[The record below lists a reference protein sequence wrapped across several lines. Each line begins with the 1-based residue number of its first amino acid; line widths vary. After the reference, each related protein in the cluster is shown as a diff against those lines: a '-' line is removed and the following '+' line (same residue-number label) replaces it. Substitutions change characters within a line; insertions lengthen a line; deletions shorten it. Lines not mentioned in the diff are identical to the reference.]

1 MARIDLPEAIAGLSG
16 KTAFEVWE
24 SGNDWSEIIKN
35 AESVLGKQSKWNVL
49 HDETGKAFMVIGKNG
64 KYLNLESAAGAAE
77 EFVTGNQL
85 VTDVVKEE
93 SGALTAYTGN
103 ILSETGEVTKKGL
116 ALGAT
121 KGAKFLGGAF
131 AAFGAVMTGVN
142 WYKDNPEFWTD
153 VSQKLLPFAYAD
165 PTKKSWGEIFQEAFV
180 PTAIDSD
187 GNTYVQSDFLQTL
200 ADELNQFY
208 FFNREG
214 SVVYNG
220 EVPSILKKYDNTA
233 ETILKGGATAVNT
246 FTSSQVNTKYPVQN
260 RTQGINVTGANKAAV
275 IKEHRTYAYDES
287 YSTHFAFISD
297 SEFTATLANNDKI
310 TKNATAEKIKDFS
323 DNILPSEIKNLLA
336 SPEKYVIIDGNY
348 DVDYNL
354 PQLSYTSASDGS
366 LSGNIAPYIKQY
378 EQLGSN
384 PSFTLL
390 YLLLYGEYT
399 GGKDYTNTS
408 LIPDAKYPSG
418 NLADVYPDWYN
429 NALTTVNPNW
439 QPNKPESEDNPK
451 YTTWLPL
458 QFPDTDTPDG
468 DTQPDTTP
476 EDAQSGKPK
485 PDSPVNPDT
494 ETAINDGVIPD
505 PTPDPDA
512 ESSVNPDPQP
522 QPQPQPTPEPTDP
535 SDPGS
540 IPSPEPTPGVPAIG
554 GGSANALWKIYNPSQ
569 AILQSFGRWL
579 WSTDPVKMIKELF
592 SNNPAEGIVGLHMI
606 YVTPPTGGTANIVV
620 GYVDSGVA
628 SPWVSQQYVPLDCGS
643 VTIPLRYQSALD
655 FGYTKVYC
663 YLPFIGIVPLD
674 SFDVM
679 GKTVHIRYTVDVLTG
694 TVLAQISVSDGN
706 YSAVLYTFN
715 GSCSVEYPLTSGSRA
730 SQLLSL
736 VTGAVGGA
744 VVGGVGGAVLGGARG
759 ALTGADVRMSG
770 NLSGNAGAMGI
781 RKPYII
787 VKRPV
792 EVPARNYNTFYG
804 YPANTTGKLST
815 FSGYT
820 RVKDVHVENISGATA
835 EEKQEIENL
844 LKSGV
849 IVQ

>member
-1 MARIDLPEAIAGLSG
+1 MSVKDDGFLDAIAGLSG

-24 SGNDWSEIIKN
+24 SGNDWSEIVKN

-49 HDETGKAFMVIGKNG
+49 ADEAGNAFQIVGKNG
-64 KYLNLESAAGAAE
+64 KYINVESVAGTAE
-77 EFVTGNQL
+77 EYIAGNQL
-85 VTDVVKEE
+85 VTDVVKES

-103 ILSETGEVTKKGL
+103 IVDAGGTVTKKGL
-116 ALGAT
+116 ALGAST
-121 KGAKFLGGAF
+121 GAKAIMGGL
-131 AAFGAVMTGVN
+131 AAFGAISTGVN
-142 WYKDNPEFWTD
+142 WYKENPQFWTD
-153 VSQKLLPFAYAD
+153 VSAKLLPFGFAD
-165 PTKKSWGEIFQEAFV
+165 PTDKSWGEIFQEALI
-180 PTAIDSD
+180 PTAVDSD
-187 GNTYVQSDFLQTL
+187 GNTYVQADLIDSMYRAFYDAGVFDVKETASYTYTKKPFKDFIEKLNGVEIPLYESVSFYNKSRPSAPYFSSTVPKSSYDRFIALCSNGNPHLNYVDWHDYLFVWISKGNVTDIVVTGKYGSGEQPFSNMTDRVYANGAQYSSEIDISYEPYPSHSLTISEIGGSVFASFLDNISRELYDGSGDEKDAYYRTL
-200 ADELNQFY
+200 AY
-208 FFNREG
+208 IAI
-214 SVVYNG
+214 Y
-220 EVPSILKKYDNTA
+220 
-233 ETILKGGATAVNT
+233 
-246 FTSSQVNTKYPVQN
+246 
-260 RTQGINVTGANKAAV
+260 
-275 IKEHRTYAYDES
+275 
-287 YSTHFAFISD
+287 
-297 SEFTATLANNDKI
+297 
-310 TKNATAEKIKDFS
+310 
-323 DNILPSEIKNLLA
+323 
-336 SPEKYVIIDGNY
+336 
-348 DVDYNL
+348 
-354 PQLSYTSASDGS
+354 
-366 LSGNIAPYIKQY
+366 GNI
-378 EQLGSN
+378 S
-384 PSFTLL
+384 S
-390 YLLLYGEYT
+390 
-399 GGKDYTNTS
+399 TS
-408 LIPDAKYPSG
+408 LLPNTTFPNGVPTAPT
-418 NLADVYPDWYN
+418 LQEAYPDWYK
-429 NALTTVNPNW
+429 NAVTSVNPNW
-439 QPNKPESEDNPK
+439 KPGESESGDNPK
-451 YTTWLPL
+451 YVTWLPL
-458 QFPDTDTPDG
+458 QFPDKDVPDG
-468 DTQPDTTP
+468 ATEPDITP
-476 EDAQSGKPK
+476 EEAQSGKPK
-485 PDSPVNPDT
+485 PDTPVNPDT
-494 ETAINDGVIPD
+494 NTAYNDGVLPNPYPNAD
-505 PTPDPDA
+505 EEP
-512 ESSVNPDPQP
+512 SVNPSPQP

-540 IPSPEPTPGVPAIG
+540 IPTPDPTPGLPAIG

-569 AILQSFGRWL
+569 AVLQAFGKWL

-592 SNNPAEGIVGLHMI
+592 SNNPVEGIVGLHMI

-663 YLPFIGIVPLD
+663 YLPFIGIVSLD
-674 SFDVM
+674 SFDVI

-730 SQLLSL
+730 SQVLSL

-744 VVGGVGGAVLGGARG
+744 VVGGVGGAILGGARG

-770 NLSGNAGAMGI
+770 NISGNAGAMGI

-792 EVPARNYNTFYG
+792 EVAARNYNDFYG
-804 YPANTTGKLST
+804 YPANTTGRLST